1 VCIYSRSTAKVE
13 QLIRDFAARPD
24 WNIPIVAALSPTKA
38 VRDADII
45 CAATTSRES
54 VFRDDDLKPGVHI
67 NAVGSYTPAAR
78 EVPPETVVRAKVV
91 VDSREAAWEEAGDLI
106 QPCEAGLIGRDH
118 IHAELGEIVLRRK
131 PARTDDREITFFKS
145 VGIAIQDAAASRVA
159 MQNARRLGLGARV
172 AW

>member
-1 VCIYSRSTAKVE
+1 
-13 QLIRDFAARPD
+13 
-24 WNIPIVAALSPTKA
+24 
-38 VRDADII
+38 
-45 CAATTSRES
+45 
-54 VFRDDDLKPGVHI
+54 
-67 NAVGSYTPAAR
+67 
-78 EVPPETVVRAKVV
+78 
-91 VDSREAAWEEAGDLI
+91 
-106 QPCEAGLIGRDH
+106 LIGRDH